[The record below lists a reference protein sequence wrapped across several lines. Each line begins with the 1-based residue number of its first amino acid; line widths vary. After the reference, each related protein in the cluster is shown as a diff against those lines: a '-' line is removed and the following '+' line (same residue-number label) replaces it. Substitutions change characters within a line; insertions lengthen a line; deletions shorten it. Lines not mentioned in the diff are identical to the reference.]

1 MPSWLTRGRTSWL
14 QKDESK
20 GNVASNYRPLT
31 CLPYMR
37 KLLTGGTADQI
48 YAYLDQKKLSP
59 EEQKECRK
67 SCRGTNDLLYLDREV
82 IKEVKSRNKEFS
94 NGLDRLK
101 ENRWCSSTFVDYR
114 MFRFV
119 WKSTEY

>member
-59 EEQKECRK
+59 EEQKECK
-67 SCRGTNDLLYLDREV
+67 KGSRGTNDLLYLDRAV
-82 IKEVKSRNKEFS
+82 NKEVKSRKIEFS
-94 NGLDRLK
+94 NGLDRL
-101 ENRWCSSTFVDYR
+101 
-114 MFRFV
+114 
-119 WKSTEY
+119 